1 MALTT
6 CKNITVDGLD
16 YCDRYVGS
24 TNTTGTNYVVVMSAS
39 CDTITVRDITFG
51 LKGTIANVHPYGGL
65 FNFSASSNLKLREC
79 GSRSAIL
86 SGGSANNPAYVFVD
100 GGNNN
105 GVQISR
111 VYLQPTRTAPFLSV
125 NSTTN
130 IVIENVLADFA
141 DTVTIASLNTIV
153 RGGSGTNTTTG
164 QASVYGTHFNDGF
177 TSATLG
183 RVWLAMNEP
192 TTSTD
197 DLVTIV
203 SGNPRFTSA
212 GGLSMPT
219 LGDQIIIEM
228 GYYATGHTAL
238 RNVAPTLTGTLTGN
252 HTIEYQID
260 VNDGSGYNG
269 VWKTLNGA
277 NLSSETII
285 PSDGFRLKYRITTAT
300 ANTTNLLSYIRIDTD
315 SSLAAQTN
323 NLYPLT
329 SVAATFEFTGL
340 EVGTEVVL
348 ISSTNTEI
356 DRQVIASS
364 TYTYSYNWN
373 SNDGDVTGV
382 YALIWKDD
390 KNPIKVTGITLGQ
403 ASQALPITQSDDLI
417 YTTAATNATI
427 NFGSELIIMNAGAT
441 EYDVQEVY
449 SLWKDQVLI
458 GSNAQYDFAFA
469 ILGGNPTAG
478 VNFIPF
484 YTYLTNG
491 WRIRPQEASHTLN
504 VVNGILLVD
513 GGGDPFVNTLG
524 SFVVRINYQQPVQA
538 LSVSTSGSSLTAQD
552 VWDYLASNP
561 TTANSM
567 KDYIQKI
574 RGNTNLI
581 PATL

>member
-1 MALTT
+1 
-6 CKNITVDGLD
+6 
-16 YCDRYVGS
+16 
-24 TNTTGTNYVVVMSAS
+24 
-39 CDTITVRDITFG
+39 
-51 LKGTIANVHPYGGL
+51 
-65 FNFSASSNLKLREC
+65 
-79 GSRSAIL
+79 
-86 SGGSANNPAYVFVD
+86 
-100 GGNNN
+100 
-105 GVQISR
+105 
-111 VYLQPTRTAPFLSV
+111 
-125 NSTTN
+125 
-130 IVIENVLADFA
+130 
-141 DTVTIASLNTIV
+141 
-153 RGGSGTNTTTG
+153 
-164 QASVYGTHFNDGF
+164 
-177 TSATLG
+177 
-183 RVWLAMNEP
+183 MNEP

-197 DLVTIV
+197 DLVTII

-228 GYYATGHTAL
+228 GYYALGHTAL

-260 VNDGSGYNG
+260 GNDGSGYNG

-277 NLSSETII
+277 NLSSETIS
-285 PSDGFRLKYRITTAT
+285 PADGFKLKYRITTAV

-315 SSLAAQTN
+315 STLVAQTD

-373 SNDGDVTGV
+373 SNDGDVAGV

-403 ASQALPITQSDDLI
+403 TSQSLPITQSDDLI

-427 NFGSELIIMNAGAT
+427 DFTNELIIMDAGAT
-441 EYDVQEVY
+441 SYSVPAIY
-449 SLWKDQVLI
+449 SLWKDEILV
-458 GSNAQYDFAFA
+458 STNAQYDFAFA
-469 ILGGNPTAG
+469 GIGGNPTSG
-478 VNFIPF
+478 SNFIPF
-484 YTYLTNG
+484 YTFLING
-491 WRIRPQEASHTLN
+491 WKVRPQEASHTLT
-504 VVNGILLVD
+504 VSGGILLVD

-524 SFVVRINYQQPVQA
+524 SFVVRINYEQPVQA
-538 LSVSTSGSSLTAQD
+538 IAVSTSGSSLTAQD

-567 KDYIQKI
+567 KDYLQKI